1 MQSPL
6 DIATA
11 STVEFVQSHAKPGC
25 SILEVG
31 CGDGDVALAL
41 QTLGYDVI
49 AVDSNEG
56 AVARA
61 RQKSV
66 NAHQARWPDFS
77 SEHVDV
83 VLFTR
88 SLHHIDDLEQ
98 AVGAAH
104 KHMHQDSLLMLEDFA
119 FDDADE
125 STCTWFMEKLLE
137 EPLASAMTPPEKSFV
152 RKVLDARRPSDAWIK
167 DHGHGI
173 HSIDVMTKA
182 IKTRFADITETP
194 APYFYRYVIQ
204 TVSEN
209 EQAIELVDKFMRE
222 EVEAFRTDKIIPIGR
237 RIVAGNRT

>member
-11 STVEFVQSHAKPGC
+11 STVEFVQSHAKHGC

-41 QTLGYDVI
+41 QSLGYNVI
-49 AVDSNEG
+49 ALDSNDG

-77 SEHVDV
+77 SEPADI

-88 SLHHIDDLEQ
+88 SLHHIDGLDL
-98 AVGAAH
+98 AVSAAR
-104 KHMHQDSLLMLEDFA
+104 KHLHQDGLLMLEDFA

-125 STCTWFMEKLLE
+125 NTCTWFKEKLLE
-137 EPLASAMTPPEKSFV
+137 DPLASAMTPPEKSFV
-152 RKVLDARRPSDAWIK
+152 RKVLDAARPTDAWIK
-167 DHGHGI
+167 DHGHEI
-173 HSIDVMTKA
+173 HSISAMTKA
-182 IKTRFADITETP
+182 IKNSFADLTDYP

-204 TVSEN
+204 TLAQDK
-209 EQAIELVDKFMRE
+209 QAIAIAEKFMRE
-222 EVEAFRTDKIIPIGR
+222 EEEAFRTQKIIPIGR